1 MLVKLLRRYAGRY
14 KVPIFVVVVLFAL
27 QAIANLYLP
36 NLTADII
43 NNGIEMGNI
52 RYIWATGAWM
62 VGITFASGL
71 MAAVGVY
78 FASKVSM
85 GIGRDVRSSVFRKV
99 QHFSAEEVNHFGTP
113 TLITRNTNDVQQ
125 IQLLL
130 QIGLTI
136 MVMAP
141 IMCIGGVI
149 MALKED
155 VKLSALIVVV
165 MPLMLVVIAILV
177 KRAVPLFQSMQ
188 GKIDRVN
195 LVLREQITGV
205 RVIRAFIR
213 TSKEEQ
219 RFGNANTALTMTG
232 LSVNRMFALAIPTVM
247 GIMNLSSVA
256 VIWFGGHLISSGNM
270 PIGNMTA
277 FLSYIMQILMS
288 VMMAVMVV
296 ILLPRAAA
304 SAQRIEE
311 VLETEPVVKD
321 PTEPVVPESLSG
333 VVELR
338 DVGFGYPESE
348 EEALSGLSF
357 ALHPG
362 ETTAVIGGTGSGK
375 TTMLSLIPRLFDVV
389 EGAVLVDG
397 VDVREQAR
405 EHLWARIAL
414 VPQQAYLFSGT
425 VADNLRLGRP
435 DATGEELWH
444 ALEVAQAREFVTAM
458 EGGLDAEITQGGTN
472 VSGGQRQRLSIARA
486 LVKRSSVYLF
496 DDCFSALDAATDAK
510 LRAALIPE
518 TRDATVLIVSQRVS
532 TVMQAD
538 RIIVLDDGRAVGIGP
553 HSELMASCPEY
564 REIVTSQLGEEAA

>member
-1 MLVKLLRRYAGRY
+1 
-14 KVPIFVVVVLFAL
+14 VVVVLFAL

-435 DATGEELWH
+435 DATDEELWH

>member
-1 MLVKLLRRYAGRY
+1 MLVKLLRRYASRY

-435 DATGEELWH
+435 DATDEELWH

-486 LVKRSSVYLF
+486 LVKRSSVYLP
-496 DDCFSALDAATDAK
+496 ST
-510 LRAALIPE
+510 LRR
-518 TRDATVLIVSQRVS
+518 TR
-532 TVMQAD
+532 
-538 RIIVLDDGRAVGIGP
+538 
-553 HSELMASCPEY
+553 SCVQP
-564 REIVTSQLGEEAA
+564 